1 LAVAKLIVNP
11 TSSSRREIPLARTLI
26 SIGRD
31 PSNDLVL
38 PDAMVS
44 RRHAVI
50 EYRGSQYFLRD
61 CNSSNGSLVN
71 GDRVS
76 ERTLRDG
83 DLVAIGTAR
92 LLFREDVDVEDA
104 GAKVVQH
111 PSAPKLNCPACQADY
126 RKGDLFCR
134 NCGGPLA
141 PAPPSKVVCTSC
153 GTAVPLPARFCNA
166 CGHALGREA
175 GMGGPP
181 GAAEARALPDN
192 LEITK
197 PRKVEQPPHPDPAP
211 EPDPGPGPREAPPPP
226 EAPPEVPPIEVR
238 GVTRGGG
245 EAPAPAEA
253 PEPPPA
259 PPAAPPLRDSA
270 EPAAPAPE
278 ARREGPRAV
287 PPRIGT
293 PAPGRSAAPAVPP
306 LAAPRPASRPVRV
319 EAPERAPE
327 RPPEAARPAGPVP
340 AGFGSRLA
348 AGLIDAVIVSA
359 GQLVLMAPVLYYW
372 QTHQLPANPSEVT
385 YWPIL
390 LSLFLVPIVMALG
403 CVYYVYYWGVKGATP
418 GKRLLG
424 LVVEHEDGR
433 GPIGIGWATVRVL
446 CYMLSG
452 LILGIGFLMIAF
464 GGQGLHDR
472 LARTRVMRGR
482 G

>member
-1 LAVAKLIVNP
+1 LALAKLIVNP

-92 LLFREDVDVEDA
+92 LLFREDVEVEDA

-111 PSAPKLNCPACQADY
+111 PSAPKLTCPACHADY

-134 NCGGPLA
+134 NCGGGLA
-141 PAPPSKVVCTSC
+141 PAPPAKAVCTSC

-166 CGHALGREA
+166 CGHVLGPEA
-175 GMGGPP
+175 TSGHGP
-181 GAAEARALPDN
+181 GEVQASLGDN

-197 PRKVEQPPHPDPAP
+197 PRRVEDSLPPEPAP
-211 EPDPGPGPREAPPPP
+211 ALPPAEARPEGPA
-226 EAPPEVPPIEVR
+226 IEVR
-238 GVTRGGG
+238 GTPGG
-245 EAPAPAEA
+245 AQASPAPAA
-253 PEPPPA
+253 PEPVPPPVAA
-259 PPAAPPLRDSA
+259 PEVPKPSAEVGPRPVARPTAAPP
-270 EPAAPAPE
+270 PARSPAPA
-278 ARREGPRAV
+278 
-287 PPRIGT
+287 
-293 PAPGRSAAPAVPP
+293 SAPAGI
-306 LAAPRPASRPVRV
+306 PRPASRPVRLEVAERSV
-319 EAPERAPE
+319 ERSPSPV
-327 RPPEAARPAGPVP
+327 RPAASVP

-348 AGLIDAVIVSA
+348 AGLIDGLIVTA
-359 GQLVLMAPVLYYW
+359 GQLLLMAPVLYYW
-372 QTHQLPANPSEVT
+372 RTHELPATPADVP

-390 LSLFLVPIVMALG
+390 LSLLLVPVVMALG
-403 CVYYVYYWGVKGATP
+403 SVYYVYYWGVKGATP
-418 GKRLLG
+418 GKKLLG
-424 LVVEHEDGR
+424 LVVEHEDGSR
-433 GPIGIGWATVRVL
+433 PIGLSRATLRVL
-446 CYMLSG
+446 CYTLSG
-452 LILGIGFLMIAF
+452 LVLGIGFLMIAF
-464 GGQGLHDR
+464 GGAGLHDR
-472 LARTRVMRGR
+472 LAKTRVMRVR